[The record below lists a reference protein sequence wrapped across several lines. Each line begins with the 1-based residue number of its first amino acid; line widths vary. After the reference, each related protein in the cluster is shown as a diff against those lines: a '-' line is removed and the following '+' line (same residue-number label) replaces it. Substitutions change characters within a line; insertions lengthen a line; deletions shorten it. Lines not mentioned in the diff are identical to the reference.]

1 MKYLLVLML
10 LPVAVYAQQATPVKV
25 DLDSSSFKVI
35 TVQEQPDFLAADG
48 DMAWVID
55 NTKNRIHKID
65 IASNKPLVTVNIAGA
80 CAAPVIAF
88 DAVWVM
94 SCTEKTLYKLDKNTG
109 KIIGKIVTGVADRNG
124 EMAIAAGAGSV
135 WLLTDSAG
143 ILTRVNPAN
152 NTVQQVINVSPG
164 SYCAGFGF
172 NAVWV
177 TNYTLNTVQKIDI
190 NTNRV
195 TATIAVGKKPRFIA
209 VGEQGVWTLNQGDG
223 TVTKINPVTGS
234 VAATVDVKAVGG
246 GGDIAAG
253 AGGVWV
259 VSTNN
264 QWPLQQID
272 PLTATIKTV
281 YTLQPQQGK
290 PFKVDGAVRTSKNY
304 IWVSNLYRQTVWVLK
319 N

>member
-1 MKYLLVLML
+1 MKYLLLLLL
-10 LPVAVYAQQATPVKV
+10 LPVAIAAQQTAPVKM
-25 DLDSSSFKVI
+25 DLDSNSFKTI

-55 NTKNRIHKID
+55 NTKSRIRKIGV
-65 IASNKPLVTVNIAGA
+65 ASNKPLVTVNISGA

-88 DAVWVM
+88 GAVWVV
-94 SCTEKTLYKLDKNTG
+94 SCTEKTLYKLDKNSG
-109 KIIGKIVTGVADRNG
+109 KIISKIITGVADPNG

-152 NTVQQVINVSPG
+152 NTVQQAIKLSKG

-177 TNYTLNTVQKIDI
+177 TNYTLNTVQKIDVT
-190 NTNRV
+190 TNRV

-223 TVTKINPVTGS
+223 TVTKISPVTGS
-234 VAATVDVKAVGG
+234 VVATIDAKAVGG

-264 QWPLQQID
+264 QWPLQRID
-272 PLTATIKTV
+272 PVTATIKTV
-281 YTLQPQQGK
+281 YTLQPQQGQ

-304 IWVSNLYRQTVWVLK
+304 IWVSNLYRQKVWVLK